1 MTNEEE
7 IKKHFKEIIRLCKIA
22 GVIGKS
28 MDVGKHYVTFEFRP
42 KKDICK
48 ECGKEI

>member
-1 MTNEEE
+1 MTNEGE

-22 GVIGKS
+22 GILGKS
-28 MDVGKHYVTFEFRP
+28 MNVGESYVSFGFRP
-42 KKDICK
+42 RKDICK